1 MTIHHAASADFAGQ
15 IVLVRAD
22 FNVPLDGVG
31 TDTVS
36 IRDDIRIRRTIP
48 GLQQLLAKGA
58 RLVLMSH
65 FGRPKG
71 ETVPEMSLAPIA
83 KHLESLL
90 GEAVSF
96 LPNLL
101 AAENVQK
108 VRSDTNA
115 RVFLLENLRF
125 HPGEEAN
132 DAGFAAVLAR
142 LADSYVNDAF
152 SCSHRAHASIA
163 AITDLLPAYAG
174 ATLSAELEALSMALE
189 APKRPVAAVVGGAK
203 ISTKLDVL
211 THLISRTDK
220 LILGGGMANTFL
232 AAQGV
237 DMGASLMEADMISTA
252 QDILEKAA
260 SQNCEILLP
269 VDGVASKEFAA
280 NADTHI
286 VQNGALEP
294 NEMVLDLGPASIA
307 AAEAAL
313 SDCKTLVWNGPMGAF
328 EIPPFDMATN
338 ALAGAAA
345 KLTASGQLV
354 SIAGGGDTLAALK
367 AAGVSDEMSYL
378 SLAGGAFLEWLEGKT
393 LPGIAALEHAR

>member
-1 MTIHHAASADFAGQ
+1 MTIYHAASADFAGQ

-71 ETVPEMSLAPIA
+71 KTVPEMSLAPIA

-90 GEAVSF
+90 GEAVTF

-108 VRSDTNA
+108 VRSDTNM

-237 DMGASLMEADMISTA
+237 DMGASLMEADMIATA
-252 QDILEKAA
+252 QEILEKAA

-269 VDGVASKEFAA
+269 VDGVAAKEFAA

-286 VQNGALEP
+286 VQNGALDP
-294 NEMVLDLGPASIA
+294 NEMVLDLGPASVA

-313 SDCKTLVWNGPMGAF
+313 GDCKTLVWNGPMGAF

-378 SLAGGAFLEWLEGKT
+378 SLAGGAFLEWLEGKS
-393 LPGIAALEHAR
+393 LPGIAALEDAH